1 MILSFI
7 GAIIFNDLGNAVA
20 FGIGVLV
27 FGALMTRKR
36 KHFEKVELEDVEFD
50 KRFKVASENQIE
62 ARYLVT
68 PAFMDRLKSL
78 QTAFGTKNVKCSFFD
93 DKIMFAI
100 STNKDLFEVGT
111 LTVPLNN
118 SKQMTEFFNELSSI
132 LQLIDYFNN

>member
-1 MILSFI
+1 
-7 GAIIFNDLGNAVA
+7 
-20 FGIGVLV
+20 
-27 FGALMTRKR
+27 MTRKR

-132 LQLIDYFNN
+132 LQLIDYFKLDEKTGL